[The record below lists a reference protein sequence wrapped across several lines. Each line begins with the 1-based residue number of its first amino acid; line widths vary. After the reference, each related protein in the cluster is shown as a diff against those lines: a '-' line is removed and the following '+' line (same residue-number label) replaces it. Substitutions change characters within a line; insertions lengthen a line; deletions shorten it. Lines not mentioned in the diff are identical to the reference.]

1 MKALTRGAAALLV
14 SAAAIVGTVSTPLAR
29 AQDKATLDTDREK
42 ASYMVGHDVGRSIEP
57 VGPDLDFQAF
67 RRAIENAFAGGKPLI
82 AETEAPAIGQAMMM
96 RSAARAGQAPEGAQ
110 IPEVAKDKAGYL
122 VGADIGRSL
131 APIKDEIE
139 VPVLV
144 QAVRTVVEGKPLLLD
159 EAGLASVRETFSAKL
174 KDKAAAKGQ
183 ANRTEGEA
191 FLAGNKAVKGVFSTP
206 SGLQYMVLRQG
217 SGPRPKPTDTVRVN
231 YRGTLLDGTQFDSSY
246 DRGQPAEFAL
256 NQVIAGWTEGL
267 ALMPVGSKYKFWI
280 PGDLGYGA
288 RGAPGGVI
296 GPNALLVFEVEL
308 QAIL

>member
-1 MKALTRGAAALLV
+1 MKALMRGAAALLV
-14 SAAAIVGTVSTPLAR
+14 SAVAITGVVSAPVAQ
-29 AQDKATLDTDREK
+29 AQDKTALGSDREK
-42 ASYMVGHDVGRSIEP
+42 VSYMVGHDVGRSIEP
-57 VGPDLDFQAF
+57 IGPDLDFQAF
-67 RRAIENAFAGGKPLI
+67 QRAIENAFEGGKPLI
-82 AETEAPAIGQAMMM
+82 SEAEAPAVGQAMMM

-131 APIKDEIE
+131 TPIKDELDL
-139 VPVLV
+139 PVLI
-144 QAVRTVVEGKPLLLD
+144 QAVRTVVNGGSLLLD
-159 EAGLASVRETFSAKL
+159 ETELAAVRDAFSARL
-174 KDKAAAKGQ
+174 KEKAAAKGE
-183 ANRTEGEA
+183 ANKAEGEQ